1 MFEQR
6 ARELGIV
13 FAEAPKPAASYVPA
27 VRVGDLVY
35 TSGMSSVQNG
45 QRTFLGRVGA
55 EVSLEEAVHASRLCV
70 LNCLAAVRQLAGSLD
85 QVKRIVRVTGYVR
98 SADGFSEQHKVLN
111 GASDFLEELFG
122 EHGKHARSAI
132 GVNELP
138 FGISVEVEL
147 IVEMH
152 PVEKENG
159 R

>member
-1 MFEQR
+1 
-6 ARELGIV
+6 
-13 FAEAPKPAASYVPA
+13 
-27 VRVGDLVY
+27 
-35 TSGMSSVQNG
+35 
-45 QRTFLGRVGA
+45 
-55 EVSLEEAVHASRLCV
+55 
-70 LNCLAAVRQLAGSLD
+70 LAAVRQLAGSLD

-122 EHGKHARSAI
+122 EQGKHARSAI

-152 PVEKENG
+152 PVKKGNG
-159 R
+159 